1 MMVHIS
7 FYEFWLVFYKAGSGS
22 LKMKRIRIRNTELM
36 IGYSE
41 CGGGAAGVLAD
52 EGSPG
57 GEPQER
63 GLGHL
68 RVSPRL
74 GPALHLLR
82 DPARRIML
90 RQLRGTGIT
99 ISLF

>member
-52 EGSPG
+52 EGGPRHL
-57 GEPQER
+57 PQER
-63 GLGHL
+63 GASHI
-68 RVSPRL
+68 RERS
-74 GPALHLLR
+74 LLR
-82 DPARRIML
+82 HYVIFIKIDRIPGSIL
-90 RQLRGTGIT
+90 RT
-99 ISLF
+99 